1 MLLRLWIQKVQSTML
16 WRTMMHIQK
25 AQISIPLQHI
35 LYWRQYNNSDE
46 WIFKYDCMCFFF
58 VCTFVVTLILF
69 FPYLFILLYSFNTLL
84 VFIGIPHLYHSSK
97 SIFSHHHVISDVH
110 FLLRN
115 NNFCVLYKS
124 NRNKTSA
131 NNFVALNITF
141 YFCFPPDQNLSHY
154 KLVTQIFAK
163 SSY

>member
-1 MLLRLWIQKVQSTML
+1 
-16 WRTMMHIQK
+16 MHKQK
-25 AQISIPLQHI
+25 AQISIPSQLQHI

-58 VCTFVVTLILF
+58 CCTHTFVVTLI
-69 FPYLFILLYSFNTLL
+69 FIFHIFLVFYCILFNTSF

-141 YFCFPPDQNLSHY
+141 YFRFPPDQNLSHC
-154 KLVTQIFAK
+154 KLVAQIFAK